1 MIDEPRA
8 FSLWTTQRCGEVCQ
22 MHPRRW
28 YGATPW
34 TCGHGGVGIT
44 HGGSRGHGQTDGP
57 VECSGAPG
65 RHYPTRQTDCG
76 SGVRGW
82 KMPSRVVHVA
92 AVTARRKGD
101 SELSEDPTVSAQ

>member
-1 MIDEPRA
+1 MRGPDDQTSGMFSYLSPEQRVRPDHPLRAIRRMTDEVFA
-8 FSLWTTQRCGEVCQ
+8 TLS
-22 MHPRRW
+22 PRRW

-65 RHYPTRQTDCG
+65 RHYPI
-76 SGVRGW
+76 
-82 KMPSRVVHVA
+82 PF
-92 AVTARRKGD
+92 
-101 SELSEDPTVSAQ
+101 